1 MKNIYILSML
11 LMAALSL
18 TSCDDNL
25 SAEQEQPNAPYVLSL
40 GVTSNGSAIT
50 TTSRAHHQCFVS
62 AAWA

>member
-1 MKNIYILSML
+1 MKNMYILSML

-40 GVTSNGSAIT
+40 G
-50 TTSRAHHQCFVS
+50 
-62 AAWA
+62 